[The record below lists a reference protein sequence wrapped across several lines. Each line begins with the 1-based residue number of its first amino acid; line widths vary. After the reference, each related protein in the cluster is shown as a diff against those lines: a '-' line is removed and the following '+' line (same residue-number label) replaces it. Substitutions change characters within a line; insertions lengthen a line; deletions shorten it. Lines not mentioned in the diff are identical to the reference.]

1 MTTWQHWAS
10 GHPVM
15 SHAGDVCW
23 NQTTTGHA
31 GQGSKPRES
40 AVSTG
45 AEHGTGHIDLE
56 ERQLQPGHSHRHATG
71 SGANRKLEVSKGRL
85 NRATI
90 VASIMNTLNR
100 FVATMSCLTK
110 KTGAPTPVLFEVHHL

>member
-10 GHPVM
+10 GHPVTP
-15 SHAGDVCW
+15 HAGNVCW
-23 NQTTTGHA
+23 NRTNTGHD

-56 ERQLQPGHSHRHATG
+56 ERQLSPGHSHNHTIC
-71 SGANRKLEVSKGRL
+71 SGANRKREVSQGRS
-85 NRATI
+85 NDATR
-90 VASIMNTLNR
+90 VANNMNTPYR
-100 FVATMSCLTK
+100 FGATTSCLTK
-110 KTGAPTPVLFEVHHL
+110 KTGAPTPVLFEVHCL